1 MGLAWSESFATGVAE
16 IDAQHKELIIQVDRL
31 LGAIASDPSAVG
43 RLLDFLGDYAVSH
56 FDTEERMMEAAAYPG
71 AERHRE
77 EHAGFVRAFGRL
89 RFDYDLDG
97 LTEGMSELIGGWMI
111 QWLTGHILDM
121 DKQLARWLLERGAA
135 DATLRARGGT
145 WVVPSG
151 ALLRVLSV
159 SPRRGLDRAGVAP
172 GDLIVALGGKRVAEL
187 GLQKAIAALA
197 APGPAGLTL
206 TLHPGG
212 DRGRI
217 ETRFLGKQAAPPP
230 AKA

>member
-1 MGLAWSESFATGVAE
+1 MGLTWSDGFATGVAE

-31 LGAIASDPSAVG
+31 LGALASDPSAVG

-77 EHAGFVRAFGRL
+77 AHAGFVRAFGRL

-111 QWLTGHILDM
+111 QWLTSHILDL

-135 DATLRARGGT
+135 DVVLQARGGT

-159 SPRRGLDRAGVAP
+159 TPGRGLHRAGVAA
-172 GDLIVALGGKRVAEL
+172 GDLVVALGGKRVAEL

-197 APGPAGLTL
+197 SPGPSGLTL

-217 ETRFLGKQAAPPP
+217 ETRFLAKQVAA
-230 AKA
+230 AAGRG